1 MESAKK
7 QISEPSKPS
16 SWLGRERDG
25 VLSLSLVPHLARFIR
40 LPIVFA
46 LLFTPFCAIFSLLRS
61 LVPGYSFPCSSKLYE
76 IHYLNSQYKRI
87 GPTNILKLP
96 SHAPYKIQRH
106 NNTLRTLFFVVWT
119 VSYHF
124 SFFPVVLWPTPL
136 GHKSTGKNLV
146 CK

>member
-1 MESAKK
+1 MERAKK
-7 QISEPSKPS
+7 NQRAKRAERVTWEGKRWRPFPFPSPP
-16 SWLGRERDG
+16 LG
-25 VLSLSLVPHLARFIR
+25 SLR
-40 LPIVFA
+40 LFA
-46 LLFTPFCAIFSLLRS
+46 NCFCTPFHPVFCLFSLPRS

-106 NNTLRTLFFVVWT
+106 NNTLRTLFFVVRT
-119 VSYHF
+119 VSYDF
-124 SFFPVVLWPTPL
+124 SFFPIDLWLTPL
-136 GHKSTGKNLV
+136 GNKSTGKNLV